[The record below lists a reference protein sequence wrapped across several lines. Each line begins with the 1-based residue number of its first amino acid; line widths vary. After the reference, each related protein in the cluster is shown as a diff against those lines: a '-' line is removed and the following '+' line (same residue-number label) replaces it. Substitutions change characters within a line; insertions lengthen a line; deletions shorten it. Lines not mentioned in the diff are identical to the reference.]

1 METISLIYSI
11 LGAPRG
17 CVLPF
22 AYAVDLTAD
31 CLFKQ
36 HMSMEKFKLSDV
48 CRQVA
53 ERLPYQLNP
62 RSVESEVG
70 RWANR
75 CLKKIVKEGVAEVSL
90 LRQMEC
96 GLHCDGACAGC
107 SAKPPQEIL
116 ALASNA
122 VGAEPGDFVEVEPAG
137 GRNISTSVAV
147 FLLPCVGLGAGYALG
162 MYVLGLNDLTSMLT
176 AALGL
181 HSFDLMI

>member
-1 METISLIYSI
+1 MVQN
-11 LGAPRG
+11 A
-17 CVLPF
+17 
-22 AYAVDLTAD
+22 
-31 CLFKQ
+31 
-36 HMSMEKFKLSDV
+36 
-48 CRQVA
+48 
-53 ERLPYQLNP
+53 
-62 RSVESEVG
+62 
-70 RWANR
+70 
-75 CLKKIVKEGVAEVSL
+75 IVKRLVQEGVAEVSL

-181 HSFDLMI
+181 AAGFLPAVLMDRSIARSQAPEFAILKRLR

>member
-1 METISLIYSI
+1 MVQNAI
-11 LGAPRG
+11 
-17 CVLPF
+17 V
-22 AYAVDLTAD
+22 
-31 CLFKQ
+31 
-36 HMSMEKFKLSDV
+36 
-48 CRQVA
+48 
-53 ERLPYQLNP
+53 
-62 RSVESEVG
+62 
-70 RWANR
+70 
-75 CLKKIVKEGVAEVSL
+75 KKIVGEGVAEVSL

-162 MYVLGLNDLTSMLT
+162 MYALGLNDLTSMLT

-181 HSFDLMI
+181 AAGFLPAVLMDRAIARSQAPEFAILKWLR

>member
-1 METISLIYSI
+1 MVQN
-11 LGAPRG
+11 A
-17 CVLPF
+17 
-22 AYAVDLTAD
+22 
-31 CLFKQ
+31 
-36 HMSMEKFKLSDV
+36 
-48 CRQVA
+48 
-53 ERLPYQLNP
+53 
-62 RSVESEVG
+62 
-70 RWANR
+70 
-75 CLKKIVKEGVAEVSL
+75 IVKRLIQEGVAEVSL

-162 MYVLGLNDLTSMLT
+162 MYALGLNDLTSMLT

-181 HSFDLMI
+181 AAGFLPAVLMDRAIARSQAPEFEILKRLR

>member
-1 METISLIYSI
+1 MVQN
-11 LGAPRG
+11 A
-17 CVLPF
+17 
-22 AYAVDLTAD
+22 
-31 CLFKQ
+31 
-36 HMSMEKFKLSDV
+36 
-48 CRQVA
+48 
-53 ERLPYQLNP
+53 
-62 RSVESEVG
+62 
-70 RWANR
+70 
-75 CLKKIVKEGVAEVSL
+75 IVKRLVQEGVAEVSL

-162 MYVLGLNDLTSMLT
+162 MYVLRLNDLTSMLT

-181 HSFDLMI
+181 AAGFLPAVLMDRAIARSRAPEFAILKRLR

>member
-1 METISLIYSI
+1 MIMVQN
-11 LGAPRG
+11 A
-17 CVLPF
+17 
-22 AYAVDLTAD
+22 
-31 CLFKQ
+31 
-36 HMSMEKFKLSDV
+36 
-48 CRQVA
+48 
-53 ERLPYQLNP
+53 
-62 RSVESEVG
+62 
-70 RWANR
+70 
-75 CLKKIVKEGVAEVSL
+75 IVKRLVQEGVAEVSL

-181 HSFDLMI
+181 AAGFLPAVLMDRAIARSQAPEFAILKRLR